1 MENHMNARKT
11 SAWIALCALLGVVL
25 AGCVATRTQRAPG
38 EMVDDSTITAHVTSA
53 LSDDPRTKARDIEV
67 QTRRG
72 TVQLNGFVNS
82 TDSKVRAAELARN
95 VRGVHRVDNNL
106 LVRETRTTMGETID
120 DSVVTT
126 KVKAALIGDPVTKA
140 RQISVETLHGVVQLS
155 GFVDSAAER
164 DQATVVAKGVAG
176 VHEVRNDL
184 AVKQNP

>member
-1 MENHMNARKT
+1 MENHMNATKT
-11 SAWIALCALLGVVL
+11 FTRIALCALLGVAL
-25 AGCVATRTQRAPG
+25 AGCAATRTQRTTG
-38 EMVDDSTITAHVTSA
+38 ELVDDSTITAHVKSA
-53 LSDDPRTKARDIEV
+53 LRDDSRTKARDIEV

-72 TVQLNGFVNS
+72 TVQLNGFVDS
-82 TDSKVRAAELARN
+82 TDSKMRAAELARN
-95 VRGVHRVDNNL
+95 VSGVQSVDNNL
-106 LVRETRTTMGETID
+106 LVRDTSSTMGETID
-120 DSVVTT
+120 DSVITT

-184 AVKQNP
+184 AVTQNP